1 MAPRTD
7 GYKKNGDVLM
17 DTQIPVPEDDEISL
31 LDLATALGEEKQTL
45 LGIPALTTLVAMV
58 YALTLTPIYTAK
70 TIILPPQQQQ
80 SGASAA
86 LASLGALSGMAGA
99 AAGIKSPD
107 EMYVAFFKSQTLQ
120 DDLIARLKLKDYFE
134 SETQDGARKA
144 LEGAAKISSDKKSGL
159 MTIEVDD
166 KDPVFA
172 ARLAN
177 AHVEAL
183 SRLMGRLAVTEAQQ
197 RRAFFELQIKKTQE
211 ALTMAD
217 SSFRTLSAQG
227 GLPITEVLA
236 QVSVTAS
243 ATLRGQIAAK
253 EVELSALRQFATAQN
268 PEMQRIASELS
279 ALRGQLAKME
289 EGGGR
294 VRPVSNEGR
303 AAVVALRDVKTQQA
317 ILEVL
322 VKQYEMARVDEARE
336 GPLLQQIDIAQA
348 PERKSKPKRAQIVLL
363 AGVAGLFLGVLIA
376 FIRRAIRKAGANPE
390 SAGQMAALKAAWTT
404 GWPSL
409 GRR

>member
-1 MAPRTD
+1 VIT
-7 GYKKNGDVLM
+7 
-17 DTQIPVPEDDEISL
+17 
-31 LDLATALGEEKQTL
+31 
-45 LGIPALTTLVAMV
+45 TTLALV
-58 YALTLTPIYTAK
+58 YALVATPIYTAK
-70 TIILPPQQQQ
+70 TVILPPQQQQ

-86 LASLGALSGMAGA
+86 LASLGALAGMAGA
-99 AAGIKSPD
+99 AAGVKSPD
-107 EMYVAFFKSQTLQ
+107 EMYVAFFKSHTLQ
-120 DDLIARLKLKDYFE
+120 DDLIARFKLKDYFE
-134 SETQDGARKA
+134 SETQEGARKA

-172 ARLAN
+172 AKLAN

-183 SRLMGRLAVTEAQQ
+183 SRLMGKLAVTEAQQ
-197 RRAFFELQIKKTQE
+197 RRAFFELQIQKTQA
-211 ALTMAD
+211 ALVGAD
-217 SSFRTLSAQG
+217 TRFRTLNAKG
-227 GLPITEVLA
+227 GLPVTDVLA

-253 EVELSALRQFATAQN
+253 EVELSALRQFATTQN

-289 EGGGR
+289 GGGGH
-294 VRPVSNEGR
+294 VG
-303 AAVVALRDVKTQQA
+303 AASVDGQAAIVALRDVKTQQA
-317 ILEVL
+317 VLEVL

-336 GPLLQQIDIAQA
+336 GPLLQQIDVAQA
-348 PERKSKPKRAQIVLL
+348 PEKKTKPKRAMIVML
-363 AGVAGLFLGVLIA
+363 AGIAGLFLGVMVA
-376 FIRRAIRKAGANPE
+376 FIRRAVRKAGNNPE

-404 GWPSL
+404 GWPGF